1 MPNINEIKDMPRKD
15 LHIFYVLD
23 TSGSMADAGKIGM
36 LNRAME
42 ETLDALQDVAK
53 HNGDANL
60 KIAVLEFN
68 TGCKWIT
75 DNGPENMTDFV
86 WEDLKAG
93 GLTDIGGA
101 LDELDSKMS
110 THAWLNSMMGALMPV
125 IIFMTDGYATTDDWE
140 KKLDKVRENR
150 WFRRATKIGFA
161 LGDDADKK
169 MIASVVGN
177 SEAVIQTNDLE
188 VFKKLI
194 RIVSVTSSMLKS
206 QTGADKTSTTD
217 IINDAL
223 KSAGVDKE
231 EVVEKLGTDEYK
243 HEDPLPEPEPKKTD
257 GDTWDGGDGDGEW

>member
-1 MPNINEIKDMPRKD
+1 M
-15 LHIFYVLD
+15 
-23 TSGSMADAGKIGM
+23 
-36 LNRAME
+36 
-42 ETLDALQDVAK
+42 
-53 HNGDANL
+53 
-60 KIAVLEFN
+60 
-68 TGCKWIT
+68 
-75 DNGPENMTDFV
+75 
-86 WEDLKAG
+86 
-93 GLTDIGGA
+93 
-101 LDELDSKMS
+101 
-110 THAWLNSMMGALMPV
+110 
-125 IIFMTDGYATTDDWE
+125 
-140 KKLDKVRENR
+140 RENR

-243 HEDPLPEPEPKKTD
+243 HEDPLPDPEPK
-257 GDTWDGGDGDGEW
+257 DGGDDGSWGGTGEDDEW

>member
-1 MPNINEIKDMPRKD
+1 MPSIGEMKDIPRKD
-15 LHIFYVLD
+15 MHIFYVLD
-23 TSGSMADAGKIGM
+23 TSGSMADNGKIGM

-68 TGCKWIT
+68 TGCHWLT
-75 DNGPENMTDFV
+75 DNDPQQMVDVE

-93 GLTDIGGA
+93 GLTDIGDA
-101 LDELDSKMS
+101 LDELNNKMS

-125 IIFMTDGYATTDDWE
+125 IIFMTDGYATDDWE
-140 KKLDKVRENR
+140 PKLTKVRQNR

-161 LGDDADKK
+161 LGDDADRK

-194 RIVSVTSSMLKS
+194 RVVSVTSSMLKS
-206 QTGADKTSTTD
+206 QPGADQKDTSD
-217 IINDAL
+217 IIDTTL
-223 KSAGVDKE
+223 KEAGVRAEDVIKPLELDAYIPE
-231 EVVEKLGTDEYK
+231 EPLPQ
-243 HEDPLPEPEPKKTD
+243 EDPTEN
-257 GDTWDGGDGDGEW
+257 GSWSSGGDDEEW

>member
-1 MPNINEIKDMPRKD
+1 MPAIPNDPIPRKD

-60 KIAVLEFN
+60 KFAVLEFN

-75 DNGPENMTDFV
+75 DNGPEDMADFE

-125 IIFMTDGYATTDDWE
+125 IIFMTDGYATDDWE

-161 LGDDADKK
+161 LGDDADRK

-194 RIVSVTSSMLKS
+194 RIVSVTSSMLVSKPKAEEDTDT
-206 QTGADKTSTTD
+206 TGK
-217 IINDAL
+217 IIDEAL
-223 KSAGVDKE
+223 KGAGVDKE
-231 EVVEKLGTDEYK
+231 KVVKPLGSDEYK
-243 HEDPLPEPEPKKTD
+243 PEDPLPDPETKTG
-257 GDTWDGGDGDGEW
+257 GDPWEGGDGDGEW

>member
-1 MPNINEIKDMPRKD
+1 MPSIGEMKDIPRKD
-15 LHIFYVLD
+15 MHIFYVLD
-23 TSGSMADAGKIGM
+23 TSGSMADNGKIGM

-68 TGCKWIT
+68 TGCHWIT
-75 DNGPENMTDFV
+75 DNGPEEMADFE

-93 GLTDIGGA
+93 GLTDIGDA
-101 LDELDSKMS
+101 LDELNNKMS

-125 IIFMTDGYATTDDWE
+125 IIFMTDGYATDDWE
-140 KKLDKVRENR
+140 PKLTKVRQNR

-161 LGDDADKK
+161 LGDDADRK

-194 RIVSVTSSMLKS
+194 RVVSVTSSMLKS
-206 QTGADKTSTTD
+206 QPGADQKDTSD
-217 IINDAL
+217 IIDTTL
-223 KSAGVDKE
+223 KEAGVRAEDVIKPLELDAYTPE
-231 EVVEKLGTDEYK
+231 EPLPQ
-243 HEDPLPEPEPKKTD
+243 EDPTENGSWST
-257 GDTWDGGDGDGEW
+257 GGDDEEW

>member
-1 MPNINEIKDMPRKD
+1 MPAIPNDPIPRKD

-75 DNGPENMTDFV
+75 DNGPEDMADFE

-161 LGDDADKK
+161 LGDDADRK

-194 RIVSVTSSMLKS
+194 RIVSVTSSMLVSKPKAEEDTDT
-206 QTGADKTSTTD
+206 TGK
-217 IINDAL
+217 IIDEAL
-223 KSAGVDKE
+223 KGAGVDKE
-231 EVVEKLGTDEYK
+231 KVVKPLGSDEYK
-243 HEDPLPEPEPKKTD
+243 PEDPLPDPETKTG
-257 GDTWDGGDGDGEW
+257 GDPWEGGDGDGEW

>member
-1 MPNINEIKDMPRKD
+1 MPSIGEMKDIPRKD
-15 LHIFYVLD
+15 MHIFYVLD
-23 TSGSMADAGKIGM
+23 TSGSMADNGKIGM

-68 TGCKWIT
+68 TGCHWIT
-75 DNGPENMTDFV
+75 DNGPEEMADFE

-93 GLTDIGGA
+93 GLTDIGDA
-101 LDELDSKMS
+101 LDELNNKMS

-125 IIFMTDGYATTDDWE
+125 IIFMTDGYATDDWE
-140 KKLDKVRENR
+140 PKLDKVRESR

-161 LGDDADKK
+161 LGDDADRK

-194 RIVSVTSSMLKS
+194 RVVSVTSSMLKS
-206 QTGADKTSTTD
+206 QPGADQKDTSD
-217 IINDAL
+217 IIDTTL
-223 KSAGVDKE
+223 KEAGVRAEDVIKPLELDAYIPE
-231 EVVEKLGTDEYK
+231 EPLPQ
-243 HEDPLPEPEPKKTD
+243 EDPTENGSWST
-257 GDTWDGGDGDGEW
+257 GGDDEEW

>member
-1 MPNINEIKDMPRKD
+1 MPAIPDRPIARKD

-75 DNGPENMTDFV
+75 DNGPEDMADFE

-125 IIFMTDGYATTDDWE
+125 IIFMTDGYATDDWE

-161 LGDDADKK
+161 LGDDADRK

-194 RIVSVTSSMLKS
+194 RVVSVTSSMLKS

-217 IINDAL
+217 IIDDAL
-223 KSAGVDKE
+223 KGAGVKKE
-231 EVVEKLGTDEYK
+231 DVVEKLDDDEYK
-243 HEDPLPEPEPKKTD
+243 REDPLPDPETKTG

>member
-1 MPNINEIKDMPRKD
+1 MPDINNMIDIPRKD

-53 HNGDANL
+53 HSGDANL

-75 DNGPENMTDFV
+75 DNGPEDMADFE

-125 IIFMTDGYATTDDWE
+125 IIFMTDGYATDDWE

-150 WFRRATKIGFA
+150 WFNRATKIGFA

-231 EVVEKLGTDEYK
+231 KVVEKLSGDEYK
-243 HEDPLPEPEPKKTD
+243 PEDPLPDPEPKNG
-257 GDTWDGGDGDGEW
+257 GDTWNGGDDETW

>member
-1 MPNINEIKDMPRKD
+1 MPRIDEVGTVPRKD

-23 TSGSMADAGKIGM
+23 TSGSMADEGKIGM

-60 KIAVLEFN
+60 KIAVMEFN

-75 DNGPENMTDFV
+75 DNGPENMADFE

-93 GLTDIGGA
+93 GLTDIGDA
-101 LDELDSKMS
+101 LDELDNKMS

-125 IIFMTDGYATTDDWE
+125 IIFMTDGYATDDWE

-161 LGDDADKK
+161 LGNDADKK

-194 RIVSVTSSMLKS
+194 RIISVTSSMLKS
-206 QTGADKTSTTD
+206 QPNADKTPTGA
-217 IINDAL
+217 IIDDAI
-223 KSAGVDKE
+223 KTAGVEKE
-231 EVVEKLGTDEYK
+231 KIVEHLDPDEYK
-243 HEDPLPEPEPKKTD
+243 PEEPIVEDEKKTGNDD
-257 GDTWDGGDGDGEW
+257 GTWAGGDDEEW

>member
-1 MPNINEIKDMPRKD
+1 MPRIDEVGTVPRKD

-23 TSGSMADAGKIGM
+23 TSGSMADEGKIGM

-60 KIAVLEFN
+60 KIAVMEFN

-75 DNGPENMTDFV
+75 DNGPENMADFE

-93 GLTDIGGA
+93 GLTDIGDA
-101 LDELDSKMS
+101 LDELNNKMS
-110 THAWLNSMMGALMPV
+110 THAWLNSMMGALMPI
-125 IIFMTDGYATTDDWE
+125 IIFMTDGYATDDWE

-161 LGDDADKK
+161 LGNDADKK

-177 SEAVIQTNDLE
+177 SEAVI
-188 VFKKLI
+188 
-194 RIVSVTSSMLKS
+194 
-206 QTGADKTSTTD
+206 
-217 IINDAL
+217 
-223 KSAGVDKE
+223 
-231 EVVEKLGTDEYK
+231 
-243 HEDPLPEPEPKKTD
+243 
-257 GDTWDGGDGDGEW
+257 